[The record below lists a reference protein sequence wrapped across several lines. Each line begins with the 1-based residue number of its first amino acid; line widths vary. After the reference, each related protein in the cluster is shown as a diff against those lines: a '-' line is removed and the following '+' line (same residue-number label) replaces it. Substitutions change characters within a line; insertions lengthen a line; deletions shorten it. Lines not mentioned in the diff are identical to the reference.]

1 MNNFFVYLI
10 SSTSKRIRLKYFA
23 SPWCLQSVQHDYTA
37 ILSCLIQTFP
47 NQLEFKDLVQLTHR
61 HDPEMDFFENMKHIQ
76 VGAAVSPAF
85 RVHLRQ
91 LCLLGKVSWG
101 VQVPSLVCMAIAQMC
116 I

>member
-47 NQLEFKDLVQLTHR
+47 DQLEFKDLVQLTHR

-85 RVHLRQ
+85 TVHLRE
-91 LCLLGKVSWG
+91 LCLLGKVSRG

-116 I
+116 V